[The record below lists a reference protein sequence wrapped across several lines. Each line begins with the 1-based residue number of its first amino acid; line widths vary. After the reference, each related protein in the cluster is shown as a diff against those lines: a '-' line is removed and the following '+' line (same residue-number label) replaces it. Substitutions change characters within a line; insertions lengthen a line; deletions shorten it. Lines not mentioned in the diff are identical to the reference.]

1 MPYVVLSILLVRGL
15 MLPGSTDGI
24 LYYIT
29 PRADR
34 LFDPQV
40 RVLQR
45 TYLLT
50 YFLASFSVL
59 TLLVGRQEGHPA
71 CRKLSGG
78 VLAWLSVC
86 SEVPLTVSCFSKIQM
101 VLPFWYWLTWVVPEK
116 GPLNECSVTCFLLSL
131 LP

>member
-1 MPYVVLSILLVRGL
+1 MKTASEMTYSVSSGASNSTATWLWPVQVVWVTATMPYVVLSILLVRGL

-50 YFLASFSVL
+50 YFLASFSAL
-59 TLLVGRQEGHPA
+59 TLLAGRQEGHPA
-71 CRKLSGG
+71 CKKLSGE
-78 VLAWLSVC
+78 VLAWLSVW
-86 SEVPLTVSCFSKIQM
+86 SEVQ
-101 VLPFWYWLTWVVPEK
+101 
-116 GPLNECSVTCFLLSL
+116 TCVWPS
-131 LP
+131 

>member
-1 MPYVVLSILLVRGL
+1 MTYSVSSGASNSTPTWLWPAQVVWVTATMPYVVLSILLVRGL

-50 YFLASFSVL
+50 YFLASFSAL

-71 CRKLSGG
+71 CKKLSGE
-78 VLAWLSVC
+78 VLAWLSDW
-86 SEVPLTVSCFSKIQM
+86 SEVQ
-101 VLPFWYWLTWVVPEK
+101 
-116 GPLNECSVTCFLLSL
+116 TCIWPS
-131 LP
+131 